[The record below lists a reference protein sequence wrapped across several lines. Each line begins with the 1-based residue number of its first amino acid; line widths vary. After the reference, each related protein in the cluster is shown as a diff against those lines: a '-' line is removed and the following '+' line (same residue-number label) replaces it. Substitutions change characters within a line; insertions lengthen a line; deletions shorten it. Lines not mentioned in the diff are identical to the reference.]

1 MTITTE
7 FVGFVIGILGFVTT
21 VWVRIESIVNRA
33 RAEAM
38 ASAASANARAEI
50 LGSELAAYKLH
61 VSETYVSKT
70 GLREQMDRL
79 MGAIGGLHD
88 QLGNM
93 SDRIDRVI
101 ERQEPPPRAA
111 RRGSAS

>member
-7 FVGFVIGILGFVTT
+7 FVGFVIGVLGFVTT

-38 ASAASANARAEI
+38 ASAAVANARAET
-50 LGSELAAYKLH
+50 LGSDLAAYKLH
-61 VSETYVSKT
+61 VAETYVSKT

-79 MGAIGGLHD
+79 MGALGEMRD

-101 ERQEPPPRAA
+101 ERQEPRPA
-111 RRGSAS
+111 RKGSAT